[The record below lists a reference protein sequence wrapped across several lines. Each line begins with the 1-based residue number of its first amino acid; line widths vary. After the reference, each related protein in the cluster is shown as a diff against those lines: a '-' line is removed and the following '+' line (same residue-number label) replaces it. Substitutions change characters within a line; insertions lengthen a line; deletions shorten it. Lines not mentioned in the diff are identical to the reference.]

1 MTTIHVFELLGTP
14 NAILHP
20 FGMQVYQAAKQ
31 VLETQEMVIIDLNG
45 IKNATSAFF
54 HASIGNLFRDLGSEF
69 SVRVKVAGIEK
80 RPDWQ
85 ERIND
90 SIELVKNPKRQT
102 ETQLEVAALFE
113 D

>member
-1 MTTIHVFELLGTP
+1 MTRINVFELLGTP

-20 FGMQVYQAAKQ
+20 FGMQVYQQAKQ
-31 VLETQEMVIIDLNG
+31 ALTEHQQVTIDMKG

-54 HASIGNLFRDLGSEF
+54 HASVGNLFRDLGSEF
-69 SVRVKVAGIEK
+69 SARVKVVGIEK

-85 ERIND
+85 ERISD